1 MLQQSAIS
9 YGKLYDKYFPLDIMS
24 LNANYE
30 SYGYCLAYYAGAD
43 LSQSGRSEIDLE
55 DMVFRFIN
63 NKITVQSRQDDLK
76 KKEELKK
83 IMSREEFAEL
93 EQINEDC
100 IFQTRLYI
108 PLFLI
113 IGYRDGLEENGN
125 EKPALTRNLEKQVKD
140 FYQRI
145 KSNPR
150 ITHLRG

>member
-125 EKPALTRNLEKQVKD
+125 ENPALTRNLEQQVKD
-140 FYQRI
+140 FYQRM

-150 ITHLRG
+150 ITQ

>member
-113 IGYRDGLEENGN
+113 IGYRDGLEETGN
-125 EKPALTRNLEKQVKD
+125 ENPALTRNLEQQVKD
-140 FYQRI
+140 FYQRM

-150 ITHLRG
+150 ITQ

>member
-43 LSQSGRSEIDLE
+43 LSQYGRSEIDLE

-125 EKPALTRNLEKQVKD
+125 ENPALTRNLEQQVKD
-140 FYQRI
+140 FYQRM

-150 ITHLRG
+150 ITQ

>member
-113 IGYRDGLEENGN
+113 IGYRDGLEDNGN
-125 EKPALTRNLEKQVKD
+125 ENPALTRNLEQQVKD
-140 FYQRI
+140 FYQRM

-150 ITHLRG
+150 ITQ

>member
-113 IGYRDGLEENGN
+113 IGDRDGLEENGN
-125 EKPALTRNLEKQVKD
+125 ENPALTRNLEQQVKD
-140 FYQRI
+140 FYQRM

-150 ITHLRG
+150 ITQ

>member
-93 EQINEDC
+93 EQINEDY

-113 IGYRDGLEENGN
+113 IGYRDGMEENGN
-125 EKPALTRNLEKQVKD
+125 ENPALTRNLEQQVKD
-140 FYQRI
+140 FYQRM

-150 ITHLRG
+150 ITQ